1 MQFTRR
7 RVTDAGLLVLVNAMW
22 AAQYPAYKTAT
33 SRAGPV
39 ALSLWTFLIAALVLV
54 PFFLRERRSST
65 QRTSKFEWRGFVL
78 LAALGLIPG
87 SAVLAWGTQLSTA
100 SNAALLYLTL
110 PVITAVMAVS
120 LLGERMTIVRWGSL
134 LLALLGVLIV
144 SGPDWR
150 HANLHSMKF
159 LGGNLIILLAITGS
173 AFYNVYSKRL
183 LGRFTPL
190 EVLVFGYLIAA
201 GLCIPLVVGME
212 PSALA
217 ATRSYTIGVWVSL
230 AVLSVFSWGLAMILW
245 MYLLRRLD
253 VSQASVSIYL
263 LPLLGVLFSALLLKE
278 RITPAMLV
286 GGLLTLAGT
295 ILITTADTEGLKEGK

>member
-7 RVTDAGLLVLVNAMW
+7 RVADAGLLVLVNAMW

-33 SRAGPV
+33 TLAGPV
-39 ALSLWTFLIAALVLV
+39 ALSLWTFLIAALVLA
-54 PFFLRERRSST
+54 PFFFRERRRST
-65 QRTSKFEWRGFVL
+65 QPTPRFEWKGFLL

-87 SAVLAWGTQLSTA
+87 SAVLAWGTKLSTA

-110 PVITAVMAVS
+110 PVITAVMAVT
-120 LLGERMTIVRWGSL
+120 LLGERMTMVRWGSM

-144 SGPDWR
+144 SGPDWH

-159 LGGNLIILLAITGS
+159 LGGNLIILVAITGS
-173 AFYNVYSKRL
+173 AFYNVHSKRL
-183 LGRFTPL
+183 LERFTPL
-190 EVLVFGYLIAA
+190 EVLVIGYLVAA
-201 GLCIPLVVGME
+201 GLCVPLVLGME
-212 PSALA
+212 PSSLA
-217 ATRSYTIGVWVSL
+217 ATRSYTAGVWVSL
-230 AVLSVFSWGLAMILW
+230 VVLSVFSWGLAMVLW

-263 LPLLGVLFSALLLKE
+263 LPLLGVLLSAVLLKE
-278 RITPAMLV
+278 RITPAMLA

-295 ILITTADTEGLKEGK
+295 ILITSADTEGVKEGK